1 MALTDAVGLNSFIPT
16 LRASLAASDPDIFGT
31 WNSDQVRR
39 YLLTY
44 MAAAEYGGG
53 GVKLNAQPGQ
63 PSFTAFVSALMNGL
77 GAPQKT
83 AERFLAAIMRLNA
96 AGAMPF
102 EVYAPGQ
109 IAVRQEKEKAD
120 AASNPGILDRL
131 KSAGDT
137 AGAFVQY
144 APWIL
149 GGVGVLVVGF
159 VVFPYLQAARGPG
172 VAARR
177 ATGR

>member
-1 MALTDAVGLNSFIPT
+1 MELTNAVGFNAFIPT
-16 LRASLAASDPDIFGT
+16 LRASLAASDPDIFGGWT
-31 WNSDQVRR
+31 SDQVRR

-44 MAAAEYGGG
+44 MSAAQYSGG
-53 GVKLNAQPGQ
+53 GVKLNAKAGE
-63 PSFTAFVSALMNGL
+63 PSLTAFVSALMNGL

-83 AERFLAAIMRLNA
+83 AERFLAGIMRLNA

-102 EVYAPGQ
+102 EVYSPAQ
-109 IAVRQEKEKAD
+109 IEVREAKEKAK
-120 AASNPGILDRL
+120 AAEDPGVLDRL
-131 KSAGDT
+131 TKAGDT
-137 AGAFVQY
+137 LGAFVEY

-177 ATGR
+177 VAAR